1 MTETLSIV
9 GAFVATAAW
18 MMRTAMR
25 HQNDIAG
32 RFIRHLEQAIRD
44 QQTENRLF
52 RTAIRELTGAV
63 RKNTKMIQQLTTQGE
78 NHEPERNARRGEAQ
92 VSDQR

>member
-32 RFIRHLEQAIRD
+32 RFILHLEQAIRE
-44 QQTENRLF
+44 QQMENRLF
-52 RTAIRELTGAV
+52 RTALRELTGAV
-63 RKNTKMIQQLTTQGE
+63 RRNTKVIEHLTRSKE
-78 NHEPERNARRGEAQ
+78 KDESERNSGHGETKVQGRR
-92 VSDQR
+92 

>member
-1 MTETLSIV
+1 VTETLSIV

-32 RFIRHLEQAIRD
+32 RFIHHLEQAIRD
-44 QQTENRLF
+44 QHTENRLF

-63 RKNTKMIQQLTTQGE
+63 RKNTQMIQRLTTQGE
-78 NHEPERNARRGEAQ
+78 NHGPERNARRSEEK